1 MTALIKEL
9 MYFSKFLVVV
19 ALVFAYLIP
28 VYWLLIRL
36 GISGIAATLV
46 SAALLQLGVWV
57 YRKTPLSHWLKFD
70 DKGTA

>member
-1 MTALIKEL
+1 MALLIKEL
-9 MYFSKFLVVV
+9 MCFLKFLAVV
-19 ALVFAYLIP
+19 ALTIAYIVP

-46 SAALLQLGVWV
+46 SAGLLQLGVWV

>member
-1 MTALIKEL
+1 MAALIKEL
-9 MYFSKFLVVV
+9 MVFSRFLVVV
-19 ALVFAYLIP
+19 VLTIAYIVP

-46 SAALLQLGVWV
+46 SAVLLQLGVWV